1 MDSKQIEKEKEERK
15 ERGRKLGI
23 VLILVIVAFILGSAL
38 REMTDYKEAGVGAAI
53 GLPALIALFGMFWVA
68 ANWKDALTAAFAVT
82 YFIFVAGILAIFVFP
97 AQNLPLEGG
106 AKVVVDNF
114 TSLVAIVMA
123 AYFGQEA
130 VRAAAQAYSDG
141 KMMEAK
147 GKGGPDETNK
157 GDDEAKATT
166 GQGLLPMQ
174 IDTQATPR

>member
-1 MDSKQIEKEKEERK
+1 MADDRESRK
-15 ERGRKLGI
+15 GRKLGI
-23 VLILVIVAFILGSAL
+23 VVTGVVVAFVIGSAV

-68 ANWKDALTAAFAVT
+68 DNWKGALTAAFAVT
-82 YFIFVAGILAIFVFP
+82 YFIFVAGILAVFVFP

-130 VRAAAQAYSDG
+130 VRAASQAYSDG
-141 KMMEAK
+141 KVF
-147 GKGGPDETNK
+147 GGS
-157 GDDEAKATT
+157 
-166 GQGLLPMQ
+166 GQRNSAGEGSAASSAPMAASEGMGRPMQ
-174 IDTQATPR
+174 IDTQASER